1 MSIAFMAVTTSSM
14 AQSLNKMNWLN
25 EPQQWEI
32 KDGKTLVMDVPAK
45 TDFWRISH
53 YGFTVD
59 DGPFYYATYGGEFEA
74 KVKIT
79 GNYVTTFD
87 QMGLM
92 LRIDHENWIKAGVEY
107 VDGKQNVAV
116 NPFPSGQAPINPTMT
131 GQLSCNQHVRIIIYS
146 LSSREKNISTAS
158 RRRTAFIHI
167 ERGASGNCTTLQ
179 SLVRCVT
186 TALTFC
192 LPSSSVQATRNFT
205 TRYGSTRR
213 SSPPSHIPGASQQPA
228 RGFRKPRER
237 PEGTPAGRRRASR
250 PARTRA

>member
-107 VDGKQNVAV
+107 VDGKQLSPAQAEHEDFQPVFADQLGSLIHSAEYTTCKFAHDCSTCIGKAWYHTGVA
-116 NPFPSGQAPINPTMT
+116 
-131 GQLSCNQHVRIIIYS
+131 
-146 LSSREKNISTAS
+146 
-158 RRRTAFIHI
+158 
-167 ERGASGNCTTLQ
+167 
-179 SLVRCVT
+179 
-186 TALTFC
+186 
-192 LPSSSVQATRNFT
+192 
-205 TRYGSTRR
+205 
-213 SSPPSHIPGASQQPA
+213 
-228 RGFRKPRER
+228 
-237 PEGTPAGRRRASR
+237 PE
-250 PARTRA
+250 

>member
-1 MSIAFMAVTTSSM
+1 MIMKHLKIKIMSIAFMAVTTSSM

-92 LRIDHENWIKAGVEY
+92 LRIDHENWIKAVRRLDAVEIFFSRDDKEY
-107 VDGKQNVAV
+107 IMMRTCWLQDNCPVMVGLMGACPDGKG
-116 NPFPSGQAPINPTMT
+116 F
-131 GQLSCNQHVRIIIYS
+131 
-146 LSSREKNISTAS
+146 TATFEEFKVTPLADQ
-158 RRRTAFIHI
+158 RRLEWAKRQM
-167 ERGASGNCTTLQ
+167 N
-179 SLVRCVT
+179 
-186 TALTFC
+186 
-192 LPSSSVQATRNFT
+192 
-205 TRYGSTRR
+205 
-213 SSPPSHIPGASQQPA
+213 
-228 RGFRKPRER
+228 K
-237 PEGTPAGRRRASR
+237 
-250 PARTRA
+250 

>member
-1 MSIAFMAVTTSSM
+1 MIMKHLKIKIMSIAFMAVATSSM

-92 LRIDHENWIKAGVEY
+92 LRIDHENWITAGVEY
-107 VDGKQNVAV
+107 VDGKQNVSAV
-116 NPFPSGQAPINPTMT
+116 VTHRTSDWSVVQLPDAPRSIWIKAVRRLDAVEIFFSRDDKEYIMMRTCWLQDNCPVMVGLMGACPDGKGFTATFEEFKVTPLADQRRLEWAKRQIN
-131 GQLSCNQHVRIIIYS
+131 
-146 LSSREKNISTAS
+146 K
-158 RRRTAFIHI
+158 
-167 ERGASGNCTTLQ
+167 
-179 SLVRCVT
+179 
-186 TALTFC
+186 
-192 LPSSSVQATRNFT
+192 
-205 TRYGSTRR
+205 
-213 SSPPSHIPGASQQPA
+213 
-228 RGFRKPRER
+228 
-237 PEGTPAGRRRASR
+237 
-250 PARTRA
+250 

>member
-1 MSIAFMAVTTSSM
+1 MSIAFMAVATSSM
-14 AQSLNKMNWLN
+14 GQSLNKMNWLN

-107 VDGKQNVAV
+107 VNGKQNVSAV
-116 NPFPSGQAPINPTMT
+116 VTHRTSDWSVVQLPDAPRSIWIKA
-131 GQLSCNQHVRIIIYS
+131 VRRLDAVEIFF
-146 LSSREKNISTAS
+146 SRDDKEYIMMRTCWLQDNCPVMVGFMGSPLADQ
-158 RRRTAFIHI
+158 RRLEWAKKQM
-167 ERGASGNCTTLQ
+167 N
-179 SLVRCVT
+179 
-186 TALTFC
+186 
-192 LPSSSVQATRNFT
+192 
-205 TRYGSTRR
+205 
-213 SSPPSHIPGASQQPA
+213 
-228 RGFRKPRER
+228 K
-237 PEGTPAGRRRASR
+237 
-250 PARTRA
+250 

>member
-1 MSIAFMAVTTSSM
+1 MIMKHLKIKIMSIAFMAVATSSM

-107 VDGKQNVAV
+107 VDGKQNVSAV
-116 NPFPSGQAPINPTMT
+116 VTHRTIWIKAVRRLDAVEIFFSRDDKEYIMMRTCWLQDNCPVMVGLMGACPDGKGFTATFEEFKVTPLADQRRLEWAKRQIN
-131 GQLSCNQHVRIIIYS
+131 
-146 LSSREKNISTAS
+146 K
-158 RRRTAFIHI
+158 
-167 ERGASGNCTTLQ
+167 
-179 SLVRCVT
+179 
-186 TALTFC
+186 
-192 LPSSSVQATRNFT
+192 
-205 TRYGSTRR
+205 
-213 SSPPSHIPGASQQPA
+213 
-228 RGFRKPRER
+228 
-237 PEGTPAGRRRASR
+237 
-250 PARTRA
+250 